1 MRFDQTTDLLRRGY
15 VFTAW
20 ARRRGAALGER
31 RERYGTTVRLL
42 GRRATVV
49 GGAAG
54 VRLFYDQSVMK
65 RERAMPAAVARP
77 LFGRGAVHGLDG
89 EQHRHRKAMFVDLLM
104 DPARVAELHRLADDL
119 LRDELDRWRAAGRGV
134 VYPATTRVYGRAV
147 IRWAGIDVPAD
158 VEDRRADDMATIVED
173 FATPLRPY
181 LRAWRARILCDR
193 WAARLVREVRDGHR
207 LPPEGSALSRIAT
220 HRDPSGVLLDPHT
233 AGVELLNVL
242 RPTVA
247 VARFAAFAAIA
258 LDLNPEWRER
268 LAREADD
275 RGSAVGGPLAVA
287 FAQEVR
293 RLYPFVPALTAIT
306 LRDTEFEG
314 CPIPAGHRVVLD
326 VMATDHDPNEGPD
339 PNTFDPGRFLGTGA
353 EWSDPFVPQGGG
365 RPETGHRCP
374 GEMVVVGLLALTC
387 ARLALEGAALVPGQD
402 AGWRWGHV
410 PARPRSGSVVA
421 LGRASDRAHA
431 GAAGALATV
440 GRRGSDRQA
449 HETEHVV
456 GDAAGVGVQR
466 HHRAGGVG

>member
-1 MRFDQTTDLLRRGY
+1 MRYDQTIDLLRRGY

-20 ARRRGAALGER
+20 ARRRGAAIGER
-31 RERYGTTVRLL
+31 HARYGTRVRLL
-42 GRRATVV
+42 GRHATVV

-65 RERAMPAAVARP
+65 RDRAMPAAVARP

-104 DPARVAELHRLADDL
+104 DPARVADLHRLADDL
-119 LRDELDRWRAAGRGV
+119 LRDELDRWRATGRGV

-158 VEDRRADDMATIVED
+158 VEARRADDMATIVED

-181 LRAWRARILCDR
+181 LRAWRARTVCDR
-193 WAARLVREVRDGHR
+193 WAARLVREVREGR
-207 LPPEGSALSRIAT
+207 RQTPESSVLGRIAE
-220 HRDPSGVLLDPHT
+220 HRNPDGTLLDAYT

-293 RLYPFVPALTAIT
+293 RLYPFVPALAAIAV
-306 LRDTEFEG
+306 RDTEFEG

-326 VMATDHDPNEGPD
+326 VMATDHDPQEWPD
-339 PNTFDPGRFLGTGA
+339 PNTFDPNRFLGTGA
-353 EWSDPFVPQGGG
+353 EWSAPFVPQGGG
-365 RPETGHRCP
+365 RAETGHRCP

-387 ARLALEGAALVPGQD
+387 ARLALEGATLVPGQD

-421 LGRASDRAHA
+421 LGRRSERLVA
-431 GAAGALATV
+431 GAAAEAERQGART
-440 GRRGSDRQA
+440 SS
-449 HETEHVV
+449 
-456 GDAAGVGVQR
+456 
-466 HHRAGGVG
+466 